1 MEFRML
7 FIVAIYA
14 SYRTEAAPCLDNQS
28 EFQSSCYE
36 FVSVKLN
43 FASAQGWC
51 KGRGGHL
58 AFIKNAETNGFLQSY
73 VKDLEKRWIG
83 LAYSAHGLIPK
94 STDNALTWLDG
105 SASSYQS
112 WLYGIPSSSSAD
124 CTYAYMDN
132 TYLMWAMTN
141 CNSMFSFICE
151 FDSQVPSVYSIF
163 HIIIPLEW
171 QLSPNTGTFS
181 CTVSTGDGKIYSV
194 DRQEQSFTVAHLYNT
209 SGVYSTSTECKTSKG
224 YWTFHK
230 TKIIFEPVD
239 KPNGLQ
245 CYSPSVLDTTLNCE
259 VRYGDTL
266 WIQAGNG
273 FNLTYTVSIGNTI
286 LKENT
291 HLPGVIPI
299 DQSSQTLIGPGQ
311 HNVTV
316 HAANSTI
323 ETTQNIT
330 IHLLLE
336 ISGLEAVIESPALQ
350 LGNNVSIIVSISQG
364 LPISLQFDFTDA
376 YNILTYTVES
386 ANEKLPVYKFPML
399 KEGTFLV
406 TVTASNTL
414 SVVQLVVGHIT
425 VTYDLGASAI
435 AQDSQNTTTSAKR
448 KRALPDN
455 VNICTAR
462 CPRPGTDATEVLLG
476 ELPDSEEL
484 FRNKSKDYLE
494 QTIEDILLKFTMIA
508 MNSSSLKGVQKANT
522 YLAFITSRTDALS
535 VTLQERASNILLILS
550 DKLESFPVQRS
561 SDIIWKLFAAKSGLY
576 AASNLLSA
584 STSNKNLDVDKEKC
598 HLLVGGL
605 VYHCVHDYLCIS
617 SQMENISEVLLTS
630 IDKISFSLE
639 SQIHVEDPTYFFQ
652 TATFNMVLKRYN
664 SSNIKASRVKTL
676 EANPF
681 SCTFPNF
688 EDFQNI
694 SNQDFQFRM
703 INFKENPFIWI
714 EQSDINESMANI
726 SLSSNGIDLNIKN
739 LSANFEILLPR
750 SNTSQLFPA
759 TYTTFMNPAIYMFH
773 VTDTESAIVIS
784 IESKPITSV
793 QLYFSYGS
801 KPNETL
807 HEFEASFIPPS
818 NTKVIVY
825 TWVITSEMLMGRNGI
840 YYLVAKPLLQS
851 NISQTNSTNITIS
864 TMSTKCLYWD
874 EGQHHWS
881 TYGCKVGPKSNLYS
895 TQCLCNHFSLFSTS
909 ILVLPNTVDVKDTV
923 KLFSQIKD
931 NSVVVSLLAA
941 IFGVYIILV
950 IWARMKDRQDL
961 MKVKKTVLADN
972 DPFAKYH
979 YLVKVFT
986 GHRRGAGTTSK
997 VVMTLN
1003 GSAGQSDSHHLTD
1016 PKKRLFQQG
1025 SVDEF
1030 VLATAYPL
1038 GNLNSIRVWHNNSG
1052 SSPSWYINHV
1062 IIQDL
1067 ETVEQQY
1074 FFCNC
1079 WLAVDIGEFV
1089 LDKTFPLASEA
1100 EMKDFR
1106 NLFFMKTAESFTD
1119 QHIWFS
1125 VFARPPKSSFTRVQ
1139 RVSCCFSLLL
1149 CTMLTNIMFW
1159 GTASNETEEKV
1170 EPGKYNRIVI
1180 WRELI
1185 IGLES
1190 ALIIFPVN
1198 LVIVQVFRNAIPKPT
1213 DMATMLN
1220 KSATS
1225 CGSSICQRTPESLMM
1240 DIKRIARSLPAKVK
1254 DIIPTLEEDIKNAD
1268 DMNKLLALV
1277 ANIVQHCKLIE
1288 QAKSQEVAIPDNEN
1302 DSPAAC
1308 NPDEQNEDRDSM
1320 ASNPDQPEENDST
1333 SSSPDEER
1341 DQTVTHF
1348 FHYVNLLL
1356 KYVEAE
1362 LQEMGLKTFQN
1373 PYTQIHATDQVQK
1386 IIQLIKDGVRSEE
1399 DDCSVKREDAYRK
1412 EKKNVYSKSLPSW
1425 LIYIAWLLVFITSG
1439 VSAFFT
1445 MLYSFDYGK
1454 EKSIQ
1459 WLISMIVS
1467 FIESVFVIQPI
1478 KVLVVAVFVALIVKK
1493 VERNENEESYN
1504 EDLLS
1509 TMHEDLGM
1517 TTPNF
1522 TNRMDAGIY
1531 NPPSLNNVEEM
1542 KALRLK
1548 EKKMYGF
1555 LKELFAHVGFLVML
1569 AIIAYGERNPHSFY
1583 FSKALNN
1590 SFTKKFNGSLTI
1602 DDIYIWT
1609 DEILLPNLYGVYEGF
1624 ITDGNSKLLG
1634 SPRIRQLRVKPA
1646 PCPVP
1651 TRLVDSI
1658 KECRV
1663 PYSYGDE
1670 DMSVFGTKR
1679 NFSGNT
1685 EFPWLTSIWHYQ
1697 SESQLNGYPIWG
1709 KLAVYR
1715 GGGFVAEIGTERKAA
1730 ARMIKYLRDNSWVDM
1745 YTRAIFVEF
1754 TVYNANV
1761 NLFCVVTLMLEMKA
1775 IGVFLGN
1782 VEIEIIRLFDYVDQN
1797 YSSIIGAQIIF
1808 ILIVIYYMVMQGKL
1822 LKQKRMKYF
1831 WDKWNLIDLAIIL
1844 CSWSAFGLYIK
1855 RAVLGTRVINDYL
1868 QNRDR
1873 FINFYESAI
1882 IDSGLGYTIAFLVS
1896 LATVKLWKLLHVN
1909 PKMRLITSSLQ
1920 RAWSNLLGLLVIL
1933 LVLLIAYSSLC
1944 YLVLGLNL
1952 SSYRTFS
1959 SSVITIIRLQ
1969 LGTFN
1974 YDEVMRTTPFMG
1986 ALIIGTCVIFI
1997 GFVLLNVLVSAL
2009 LVSFSEERRNPL
2021 PREDEEIVDLLLM
2034 KLCNFLGI
2042 QRNMK
2047 KEKPSPEAGEMELLL
2062 EKEKL

>member
-1 MEFRML
+1 MHRIKACLLWQMFR
-7 FIVAIYA
+7 
-14 SYRTEAAPCLDNQS
+14 
-28 EFQSSCYE
+28 
-36 FVSVKLN
+36 
-43 FASAQGWC
+43 
-51 KGRGGHL
+51 
-58 AFIKNAETNGFLQSY
+58 
-73 VKDLEKRWIG
+73 
-83 LAYSAHGLIPK
+83 
-94 STDNALTWLDG
+94 
-105 SASSYQS
+105 
-112 WLYGIPSSSSAD
+112 GI
-124 CTYAYMDN
+124 CQ
-132 TYLMWAMTN
+132 
-141 CNSMFSFICE
+141 I
-151 FDSQVPSVYSIF
+151 
-163 HIIIPLEW
+163 
-171 QLSPNTGTFS
+171 
-181 CTVSTGDGKIYSV
+181 
-194 DRQEQSFTVAHLYNT
+194 
-209 SGVYSTSTECKTSKG
+209 
-224 YWTFHK
+224 
-230 TKIIFEPVD
+230 
-239 KPNGLQ
+239 
-245 CYSPSVLDTTLNCE
+245 
-259 VRYGDTL
+259 
-266 WIQAGNG
+266 G

-291 HLPGVIPI
+291 QLPGVIPI
-299 DQSSQTLIGPGQ
+299 DPSSQTLIGPGQ

-323 ETTQNIT
+323 ETSQNLT

-364 LPISLQFDFTDA
+364 SPITLQFDFIDA
-376 YNILTYTVES
+376 YNMLTYTVES

-414 SVVQLVVGHIT
+414 SVVQLVVGHVT

-455 VNICTAR
+455 VKICTTR
-462 CPRPGTDATEVLLG
+462 CPRPGTDATEILLR

-484 FRNKSKDYLE
+484 FRNKPKDYLE
-494 QTIEDILLKFTMIA
+494 QMIEDILPKFTMIA
-508 MNSSSLKGVQKANT
+508 MNSSSLNGVQKANT

-535 VTLQERASNILLILS
+535 VTSQERASNILLTLS
-550 DKLESFPVQRS
+550 DKLESFPVQRPN
-561 SDIIWKLFAAKSGLY
+561 DIMWKLSAAQSGLY
-576 AASNLLSA
+576 VVSNLLSA
-584 STSNKNLDVDKEKC
+584 SMSNKNLDVDKEK
-598 HLLVGGL
+598 
-605 VYHCVHDYLCIS
+605 
-617 SQMENISEVLLTS
+617 MENISEVLLTS

-639 SQIHVEDPTYFFQ
+639 SQIHAEDPAYFFQ
-652 TATFNMVLKRYN
+652 TSTFNMVLNRYN
-664 SSNIKASRVKTL
+664 PSNIKASRVETL

-681 SCTFPNF
+681 SCTFTNSK
-688 EDFQNI
+688 DFQNI
-694 SNQDFQFRM
+694 SNKDFQLRM

-726 SLSSNGIDLNIKN
+726 SLSSNGIDLEIKN
-739 LSANFEILLPR
+739 LSTNFEILLPR
-750 SNTSQLFPA
+750 SNTSQLSPA
-759 TYTTFMNPAIYMFH
+759 TYTAFMNPVIYMFP

-784 IESKPITSV
+784 IESKPVTSV
-793 QLYFSYGS
+793 QLYFSYG
-801 KPNETL
+801 
-807 HEFEASFIPPS
+807 
-818 NTKVIVY
+818 
-825 TWVITSEMLMGRNGI
+825 
-840 YYLVAKPLLQS
+840 
-851 NISQTNSTNITIS
+851 
-864 TMSTKCLYWD
+864 
-874 EGQHHWS
+874 
-881 TYGCKVGPKSNLYS
+881 
-895 TQCLCNHFSLFSTS
+895 LFSTS

-961 MKVKKTVLADN
+961 MK
-972 DPFAKYH
+972 
-979 YLVKVFT
+979 
-986 GHRRGAGTTSK
+986 
-997 VVMTLN
+997 
-1003 GSAGQSDSHHLTD
+1003 
-1016 PKKRLFQQG
+1016 
-1025 SVDEF
+1025 
-1030 VLATAYPL
+1030 
-1038 GNLNSIRVWHNNSG
+1038 
-1052 SSPSWYINHV
+1052 
-1062 IIQDL
+1062 
-1067 ETVEQQY
+1067 
-1074 FFCNC
+1074 
-1079 WLAVDIGEFV
+1079 
-1089 LDKTFPLASEA
+1089 
-1100 EMKDFR
+1100 
-1106 NLFFMKTAESFTD
+1106 
-1119 QHIWFS
+1119 
-1125 VFARPPKSSFTRVQ
+1125 
-1139 RVSCCFSLLL
+1139 
-1149 CTMLTNIMFW
+1149 
-1159 GTASNETEEKV
+1159 
-1170 EPGKYNRIVI
+1170 
-1180 WRELI
+1180 
-1185 IGLES
+1185 
-1190 ALIIFPVN
+1190 
-1198 LVIVQVFRNAIPKPT
+1198 
-1213 DMATMLN
+1213 
-1220 KSATS
+1220 
-1225 CGSSICQRTPESLMM
+1225 

-1254 DIIPTLEEDIKNAD
+1254 DIIPTLEDDIKNAD

-1277 ANIVQHCKLIE
+1277 ANIVQHCKIIE

-1308 NPDEQNEDRDSM
+1308 SPDEQNEDSDSM
-1320 ASNPDQPEENDST
+1320 ASNPDQPEENSST

-1356 KYVEAE
+1356 KEV
-1362 LQEMGLKTFQN
+1362 
-1373 PYTQIHATDQVQK
+1373 
-1386 IIQLIKDGVRSEE
+1386 
-1399 DDCSVKREDAYRK
+1399 AYRK
-1412 EKKNVYSKSLPSW
+1412 EKKNVYLKMLPSW

-1459 WLISMIVS
+1459 WLISMIIS

-1478 KVLVVAVFVALIVKK
+1478 KVLLVAAFVALIVKK

-1509 TMHEDLGM
+1509 TMHEDRGM

-1522 TNRMDAGIY
+1522 TNRTDAGIY

-1555 LKELFAHVGFLVML
+1555 LKEIFAHVGFLVTL
-1569 AIIAYGERNPHSFY
+1569 AIIAYGERSPHSFY
-1583 FSKALNN
+1583 LSKALNN
-1590 SFTKKFNGSLTI
+1590 SFTQKFNGSLTI

-1634 SPRIRQLRVKPA
+1634 SPRIRQVRVKPA

-1663 PYSYGDE
+1663 PYSYSDE
-1670 DMSVFGTKR
+1670 DMSVFGTKW
-1679 NFSGNT
+1679 NFTGNT

-1697 SESQLNGYPIWG
+1697 NESQLNGYPIWG

-1730 ARMIKYLRDNSWVDM
+1730 ARMIKYLRDSSWVDM

-1754 TVYNANV
+1754 TIYNANV

-1782 VEIEIIRLFDYVDQN
+1782 VEMEIIRLFHYVDQN

-1808 ILIVIYYMVMQGKL
+1808 ILIVIYYMVVQGKL

-1882 IDSGLGYTIAFLVS
+1882 IDAGLGYTIAFLVS
-1896 LATVKLWKLLHVN
+1896 LATVKLWKLLHLN
-1909 PKMRLITSSLQ
+1909 PKMRVITSSLQ
-1920 RAWSNLLGLLVIL
+1920 RAWSNLLGLLVVL

-1969 LGTFN
+1969 MGTFN
-1974 YDEVMRTTPFMG
+1974 YDEVMRTTPYMG

-2009 LVSFSEERRNPL
+2009 LVSFSEERHHPL
-2021 PREDEEIVDLLLM
+2021 PREDKEIVDLLLM
-2034 KLCNFLGI
+2034 KLCNIIGI
-2042 QRNMK
+2042 QRKMK
-2047 KEKPSPEAGEMELLL
+2047 KEQPSPEAGEMELLL